1 MFVCHYLQLRLLAE
15 NVLWITGH
23 QLCSRIDHLYFCS
36 RELMQSVSS
45 SMDIDC
51 NNLDVVNKPDEDSTA
66 RSSCDPRNIV
76 QNNID
81 GPPIC
86 Q

>member
-1 MFVCHYLQLRLLAE
+1 
-15 NVLWITGH
+15 
-23 QLCSRIDHLYFCS
+23 
-36 RELMQSVSS
+36 MQSVSS